1 MKKEYASPKLVE
13 YGRIAD
19 CTFQTPGSGTKSTD
33 TTFQLD
39 SYGEYSHPASTS
51 GS

>member
-1 MKKEYASPKLVE
+1 MKKAYASPKLVE

-19 CTFQTPGSGTKSTD
+19 CTFQVPGNSTKSND
-33 TTFQLD
+33 TSFQLD
-39 SYGEYSHPASTS
+39 SFGEYSHPATS